1 VKDKDLLK
9 ALRNGTVPPHGL
21 ARILVGQTKINR
33 ALEDDLNDVERG
45 ISSVRFVQGEYGSG
59 KTMLTSF
66 FMEKALDAKHCVSQ
80 VVIDPNIQLGNFS
93 QVYSEF
99 CNKLRLPSDIGA
111 SGIAGLL
118 EEWSAKQF
126 RVFMSVEGLNP
137 EAVDAGVANRFA
149 SFLEAEMVSVRNL
162 DPALARA
169 VATFAGGKVTKNV
182 EQWKTALNW
191 IRGNDSVA
199 SSEYAKTLGLR
210 GRIRSDLAYNMLKGL
225 MFLIK
230 EVGYRGTVLVLDEV
244 ETITRLPQPA
254 QRKKAYEIIR
264 HIIDDISAGQF
275 HHAMVLITAT
285 PDFFS
290 SRRGI
295 QEYEALKMR
304 IQQLKASKENAS
316 SKQPVLEI
324 TSPSRDEYIEL
335 AQKLKALHGEAE
347 AWAIDSRISDEDVVL
362 LAHHFTFG
370 FGNGGEMRDYIR
382 HIIETFDLLKEH
394 EDKTVVDLYPPLRAV
409 DVQQ

>member
-1 VKDKDLLK
+1 MKDRDLLK
-9 ALRNGTVPPHGL
+9 VLRRGTVPSHSIS
-21 ARILVGQTKINR
+21 RILVGQARIIR
-33 ALEDDLNDVERG
+33 ALEDDLDDVG
-45 ISSVRFVQGEYGSG
+45 KNICSVRFIQGEYGSG
-59 KTMLTSF
+59 KTMLTSS
-66 FMEKALDAKHCVSQ
+66 FMEKALQSRYCISQ
-80 VVIDPNIQLGNFS
+80 VVITPNIQLGNFS
-93 QVYSEF
+93 QIYNEF
-99 CNKLRLPSDIGA
+99 SNKLQLPTGIGA

-118 EEWSAKQF
+118 EEWSVKQF
-126 RVFMSVEGLNP
+126 RVFMSVEGLGPDTVNV
-137 EAVDAGVANRFA
+137 AVANRFA
-149 SFLEAEMVSVRNL
+149 SFLEAEMVAARKL
-162 DPALARA
+162 DPTLSRA
-169 VATFAGGKVTKNV
+169 VAAFAAGKVMKNV
-182 EQWKTALNW
+182 DQWKTALNW
-191 IRGNDSVA
+191 IRGNDSVV
-199 SSEYAKTLGLR
+199 SSEYAKTLGLK
-210 GRIRSDLAYNMLKGL
+210 GRIGSDLAYNMLKGL
-225 MFLIK
+225 TFLIK
-230 EVGYRGTVLVLDEV
+230 EVGYQGTVLVLDEV

-275 HHAMVLITAT
+275 HHTMVLITAT